1 MLKIQSIGRSCIHA
15 RGVRHCYDIVEY
27 RIRMRRG
34 NVLDRISSVSNV
46 AVKENVIACDNSSD
60 IQLNSIVIR
69 M

>member
-1 MLKIQSIGRSCIHA
+1 
-15 RGVRHCYDIVEY
+15 
-27 RIRMRRG
+27 MRRG

-69 M
+69 L